1 MNCQSKRL
9 VAIFR
14 YGLAILVVCWGVL
27 VQAQVP
33 QKLNYQGFLTNSGG
47 TPINT
52 TVSMVFNLYTVSS
65 GGLTQYAETQTVTVI
80 NGLFNVVIGAV
91 TPFPATLKFDVPYY
105 LGVTIVGDT
114 TELNPR
120 QLVTASPYSLRSAN
134 ADALASAAT
143 VAGSQITGPI
153 TSATIPVAQV
163 IGAVPDNGTVFM
175 YNGVGADLDQ
185 LSPQGSVHN
194 GGANVTQSQSPMPF
208 ACAAGS
214 FYVWA
219 PKGPTVITTYTLLKE
234 GLPTGITCTLP
245 VTAGATTCNDLANT
259 AAFAAGEKA
268 STLVSGG
275 PGAGTTVSVSW
286 RCR

>member
-91 TPFPATLKFDVPYY
+91 TPFPATSLI
-105 LGVTIVGDT
+105 TW
-114 TELNPR
+114 
-120 QLVTASPYSLRSAN
+120 ASLSLATRRS
-134 ADALASAAT
+134 
-143 VAGSQITGPI
+143 
-153 TSATIPVAQV
+153 
-163 IGAVPDNGTVFM
+163 
-175 YNGVGADLDQ
+175 
-185 LSPQGSVHN
+185 
-194 GGANVTQSQSPMPF
+194 
-208 ACAAGS
+208 
-214 FYVWA
+214 
-219 PKGPTVITTYTLLKE
+219 
-234 GLPTGITCTLP
+234 
-245 VTAGATTCNDLANT
+245 
-259 AAFAAGEKA
+259 
-268 STLVSGG
+268 
-275 PGAGTTVSVSW
+275 
-286 RCR
+286 